1 MKAIFN
7 TDQGKVRGQNE
18 DSGGIFLSDDQ
29 LLAVVADGMG
39 GHQAGDVASQMTLDY
54 FEKKWQEVSK
64 PFSKTDGAKWLK
76 GVVQE
81 INQTIYEFA
90 ETHSECKGM
99 GTTVVAAICQSDA
112 IFICYVG
119 DSRVYIYDGELKQVT
134 EDHTLVNELVK
145 SGQLT
150 KENAENHPKKHILL
164 RALGTEP
171 EVNIDSLTIEWSKQA
186 QLLLCSDGLTN
197 KLSDERLKDILS
209 LDDTLEMKSEL
220 MIKEANEAGGEDN
233 ITLVIIANDDGD
245 LT

>member
-7 TDQGKVRGQNE
+7 TDQGKVRGRNE

-54 FEKKWQEVSK
+54 FEKKWQEISH
-64 PFSKTDGAKWLK
+64 PFTKADGAKWLK

-90 ETHSECKGM
+90 QEHPECKGM
-99 GTTVVAAICQSDA
+99 GTTVVAAICQNDA

-119 DSRVYIYDGELKQVT
+119 DSRIYIYDGDLKQVT

-150 KENAENHPKKHILL
+150 KENAENHPNKHILL

-171 EVNIDSLTIEWSKQA
+171 QVNSDALTIEWSKQA

-209 LDDTLEMKSEL
+209 LDETLEMKSEL

-233 ITLVIIANDDGD
+233 ITLVLIANDDGD